1 MKRVLMVA
9 LLFLF
14 AGSLWAQES
23 PSVIGEVD
31 YYNATRYCGGR
42 NSARTPAGD
51 LVVVFE
57 PGSKYTNQ
65 DIWYYTY
72 NSIFQSWDPAQ
83 QLSKSTTNA
92 TGTPAVVADDNGNIY
107 ATWKEKRDDGRRHLM
122 FSVWK
127 DGLWS
132 EPVVA
137 EPDTFNNNVGVNTV
151 DLASDGSIFTLFSIW
166 NDPAQY
172 AANIYSTHST
182 DDGKTWSIYNLT
194 KEYPT
199 PNVLPINW
207 LDVNLAAGKNGTM
220 FASWEDKEPSTKAY
234 EVFLST
240 FSPDSNAWTTPEA
253 VTPIHDGAP
262 RVMKYLDGCTP
273 VAGATPIFFLGDSS
287 YVFHDKAAA
296 IDYTMKNGSEILT
309 FFFNMYFEP
318 AAQRD
323 TLISNVLTHFGRGI
337 KILLVDDDNRY
348 NNEKI
353 IEDGLTAAGA
363 RFSVFDCG
371 NSSGMATAVPPADT
385 LKKYDL
391 VIWFAGDDGK
401 ALALWNIKDEDNP
414 EIKSYLDT
422 GSKKLWI
429 IGSDWLYDRYKGA
442 PDAFAAGDMCYDY
455 FGIASYDVQ
464 TYKDDNSVGV
474 TELDLSPDITGI
486 DIKKITF
493 GTTGGTRQ
501 GVPSIATDPAGN
513 LHLVY
518 LDEKTHHIM
527 YKIFDGTD
535 WTEPVALDTCT
546 NGALD
551 RPNIAVDPD
560 FGVYVTWIE
569 KVDSI
574 KQVFYNT
581 SPDGGKTWNGPVQL
595 SQATEIN
602 SYGNSVF
609 NPTIGK
615 KVRPAIKG
623 VFEGGADVTW
633 TQWSSKSSLGYYL
646 MYARIPYVGK
656 GATGS
661 TFKILFVDDDNY
673 SSKKTD
679 HVPRIEEGIEAAGYQ
694 YTYFNAAD
702 SAISPTA
709 DYMSQ
714 FDLVIWYAAN
724 DGVGLQ
730 FWAGKD
736 TVNTEL
742 KTYLDNGGKIWAMGN
757 DIIYDRYGTPP
768 DTFKT
773 GDFLYDYFGIA
784 SYNVQSKKDD
794 GGTGVPMLIR
804 NPAQNIAFLDTIKW
818 YFSSGGLWYGD
829 GCTPREGAVP
839 IYFMGPDSYPLAGQA
854 AAIYYDNGTS
864 KALSFYFD
872 PYYIDSKE
880 HGVKLLKDVL
890 HFFENPVF
898 NEVKASGN
906 EGAVPKAFALL
917 QNYPNP
923 FNPSTTFAFDL
934 AKSAKANLSIYN
946 LKGQK
951 VGELVNARLT
961 AGHYTRVWNAA
972 NLPSGVYFA
981 RLQAGKHVSVQKLLL
996 MK

>member
-1 MKRVLMVA
+1 MKRILMVA
-9 LLFLF
+9 LFFLI
-14 AGSLWAQES
+14 AGSVLAQES

-31 YYNATRYCGGR
+31 YYNATRYCGAR

-83 QLSKSTTNA
+83 QLSKSTTNS
-92 TGTPAVVADDNGNIY
+92 TGVPAVVADDSGNVY

-122 FSVWK
+122 FSVWR

-132 EPVVA
+132 DPIVA
-137 EPDTFNNNVGVNTV
+137 EPDTFNNNAGVNTV

-172 AANIYSTHST
+172 AANIYSTVSR
-182 DDGKTWSIYNLT
+182 DSGKIWTIYNLT
-194 KEYPT
+194 KDYPT

-220 FASWEDKEPSTKAY
+220 FASWEDKEPSTNAY

-273 VAGATPIFFLGDSS
+273 VAGANPIYFLGDSS
-287 YVFHDKAAA
+287 YAFHDKAAA
-296 IDYTMKNGSEILT
+296 IDYNLANGSDVLT

-318 AAQRD
+318 TDQRD
-323 TLISNVLTHFGRGI
+323 TLIANVITHFGRGI

-363 RFSVFDCG
+363 SFSVFDCG
-371 NSSGMATAVPPADT
+371 NSSGMATAVPSADT

-401 ALALWNIKDEDNP
+401 ALALWNINDEDNP
-414 EIKSYLDT
+414 DLKAYLDA
-422 GSKKLWI
+422 GNKKLWI
-429 IGSDWLYDRYKGA
+429 IGSDWLYDRYGGA

-455 FGIASYDVQ
+455 FGIASYDIQ

-474 TELDLSPDITGI
+474 TELDLAPDITGI
-486 DIKKITF
+486 DVKKITF

-501 GVPSIATDPAGN
+501 GVPSIATDPDGN

-551 RPNIAVDPD
+551 RPNISIDPNY
-560 FGVYVTWIE
+560 GVYVTWIE
-569 KVDSI
+569 KVDTI

-595 SQATEIN
+595 SNATEIN

-615 KVRPAIKG
+615 KVRPVIEG

-646 MYARIPYVGK
+646 MYARIPYVGTLTPK
-656 GATGS
+656 S
-661 TFKILFVDDDNY
+661 TMKILFVDDDNY

-679 HVPRIEEGIEAAGYQ
+679 HVPRIEEGIEDAGFN

-702 SAISPTA
+702 SAVSPTA

-736 TVNTEL
+736 TINTEL
-742 KTYLDNGGKIWAMGN
+742 KTYLDNGGKIWAIGN
-757 DIIYDRYGTPP
+757 DIIYDKYGAAP
-768 DTFKT
+768 DTFHA

-784 SYNVQSKKDD
+784 SYDVQSKKDD

-804 NPAQNIAFLDTIKW
+804 YPRQNISTLDTIKW

-839 IYFMGPDSYPLAGQA
+839 VYFMGPDSYPLAGESS
-854 AAIYYDNGTS
+854 AIYYDNGKS
-864 KALSFYFD
+864 KALGFYFD

-880 HGVKLLKDVL
+880 HGVGLIKDIL
-890 HFFENPVF
+890 HFFENPIF
-898 NEVKASGN
+898 NDVKAN
-906 EGAVPKAFALL
+906 ETGRAVPKAFALL

-923 FNPSTTFAFDL
+923 FNPTTTFAFDL
-934 AKSAKANLSIYN
+934 AKSGKVNLSIYN
-946 LKGQK
+946 MMGQK
-951 VGELVNARLT
+951 VGELVNGKLR

-981 RLQAGKHVSVQKLLL
+981 RLQAGSYTGVQKVLL

>member
-1 MKRVLMVA
+1 MKRPVIFLVF
-9 LLFLF
+9 FLF
-14 AGSLWAQES
+14 AASLWAQES

-31 YYNATRYCGGR
+31 YYNATRYCGAR
-42 NSARTPAGD
+42 NSARTPMGD
-51 LVVVFE
+51 LIVVFE

-72 NSIFQSWDPAQ
+72 NSIFNSWDPPQ
-83 QLSKSTTNA
+83 QLSKSTTDA
-92 TGTPAVVADDNGNIY
+92 TGVPAVVADDGGIVY

-122 FSVWK
+122 FSQWK

-137 EPDTFNNNVGVNTV
+137 EPDTFVNNAGVNTV
-151 DLASDGSIFTLFSIW
+151 DISSNGTIFSLFSIW
-166 NDPAQY
+166 NDPKQFP
-172 AANIYSTHST
+172 ANIYSTKSG
-182 DDGKTWSIYNLT
+182 DGGKTWTIYNLT

-199 PNVLPINW
+199 PNELPINW
-207 LDVNLAAGKNGTM
+207 LDVNLAAGKNGKM
-220 FASWEDKEPSTKAY
+220 FACWEDKEPSTNAY
-234 EVFLST
+234 EVFLSI

-253 VTPIHDGAP
+253 VTPIQDGDA
-262 RVMKYLDGCTP
+262 RKMKYLDGCTP
-273 VAGATPIFFLGDSS
+273 VAGAAALYLLGDSS
-287 YVFHDKAAA
+287 YVHHDKAAA
-296 IDYTMKNGSEILT
+296 IDYTLGNGSEVLS

-318 AAQRD
+318 VDQRNQ
-323 TLISNVLTHFGRGI
+323 LINDVLTHFGRGI

-353 IEDGLTAAGA
+353 IEDGITAAGA
-363 RFSVFDCG
+363 SYSVFDCG

-414 EIKSYLDT
+414 ELKAYMDA
-422 GSKKLWI
+422 GNKKLWI

-464 TYKDDNSVGV
+464 TYKDDNSTGV
-474 TELDLSPDITGI
+474 TELDLAPEIEGLSV
-486 DIKKITF
+486 KKITF

-501 GVPSIATDPAGN
+501 GVPSIATDPDGN

-527 YKIFDGTD
+527 YKIFDGTN

-551 RPNIAVDPD
+551 RPNISIDKD
-560 FGVYVTWIE
+560 YGVYVTWIE
-569 KVDSI
+569 KMDTI
-574 KQVFYNT
+574 KQVFSNT

-595 SQATEIN
+595 SHATEIN
-602 SYGNSVF
+602 QYGNSVF

-615 KVRPAIKG
+615 KVRGPIAG
-623 VFEGGADVTW
+623 VFDGGADVTW
-633 TQWSSKSSLGYYL
+633 TQWSSKSSLEHYL

-656 GATGS
+656 GLQT
-661 TFKILFVDDDNY
+661 TKMKILFVDDDNY
-673 SSKKTD
+673 SSQKKD
-679 HVPRIEEGIEAAGYQ
+679 HVPRIEEDIEAAGYQ

-724 DGVGLQ
+724 DGVGLE

-736 TVNTEL
+736 TINTEL
-742 KTYLDNGGKIWAMGN
+742 KAYLDNGGKVWAMGN
-757 DIIYDRYGTPP
+757 DILYDKYGAPV
-768 DTFKT
+768 DTFKA
-773 GDFLYDYFGIA
+773 GDFPYDYLGIA
-784 SYNVQSKKDD
+784 SYDVQSKKDD
-794 GGTGVPMLIR
+794 GGTGVPLLVR
-804 NPAQNIAFLDTIKW
+804 NPAQNITTLDTIKW
-818 YFSSGGLWYGD
+818 YFSSGGLWFGD

-839 IYFMGPDSYPLAGQA
+839 VYFMGPESYPLAGKPI
-854 AAIYYDNGTS
+854 AIYYDNGTS
-864 KALSFYFD
+864 KALSFFFD

-880 HGVKLLKDVL
+880 HGVKLIQDVL
-890 HFFENPVF
+890 HFFENPIF
-898 NEVKASGN
+898 NDVKSG
-906 EGAVPKAFALL
+906 GTVQKAPKAFALL

-923 FNPSTTFAFDL
+923 FNPSTTFAFNLPQDGKVTL
-934 AKSAKANLSIYN
+934 AVYN
-946 LKGQK
+946 MVGQK
-951 VGELVNARLT
+951 VDELVNEKLK
-961 AGHYTRVWNAA
+961 AGHYTRVWNAER
-972 NLPSGVYFA
+972 LPSGVYFA
-981 RLQAGKHVSVQKLLL
+981 RLQTGNQVRVQKVIL